1 MTCEEILQLLASRPD
16 PRAIAGMA
24 RYGIVAKKVHGGWST
39 PEIKKLAG
47 KIGRDH
53 PLALELWGSEVFE
66 ARILGI
72 LVAEP
77 AKVTKRQMDL
87 WAKDFDNWAICD
99 GACIHLFRYSPF
111 AFAKCVEWSR
121 SPREF
126 VKRAGFALMA
136 GLAVADKAAGDAA
149 FRRFLPIIKS
159 AATDEKHGQESREL
173 GSPPDRK
180 AQCRVERGRRN
191 RRGGNLPAQFPRG
204 AMDCLGRPA

>member
-159 AATDEKHGQESREL
+159 AATDEETWSGK
-173 GSPPDRK
+173 P
-180 AQCRVERGRRN
+180 
-191 RRGGNLPAQFPRG
+191 
-204 AMDCLGRPA
+204 